1 MRIFARLGI
10 YLDLV
15 YLVLRRLPLAAFYGS
30 GPSLAA
36 GIGMGIAPPRRRLP
50 APGGIATAAGAGA
63 GASSASSV
71 DNTPQDRQS
80 FLFSQSLQ
88 SRWWAEMMQ
97 VPHRQA
103 SARPPPLP
111 SPVVG
116 APLPATSA
124 PPPPLSPSV
133 SGRDQRSTCSPNTI
147 SLQNAL
153 HNQPNLTADN
163 LMIC

>member
-1 MRIFARLGI
+1 MKNVCAQAILVLINKFIVYFSRAYVRIFARLGI

-71 DNTPQDRQS
+71 DKNQKS
-80 FLFSQSLQ
+80 SVVVFSQSLQ
-88 SRWWAEMMQ
+88 SQ
-97 VPHRQA
+97 
-103 SARPPPLP
+103 
-111 SPVVG
+111 
-116 APLPATSA
+116 
-124 PPPPLSPSV
+124 
-133 SGRDQRSTCSPNTI
+133 
-147 SLQNAL
+147 
-153 HNQPNLTADN
+153 
-163 LMIC
+163 